1 MAQPYAYV
9 RKSRVFR
16 DQRTI
21 SPEMQMDEVSSLAL
35 RYGHT
40 DLVRLS
46 DLNISGRKGRAKRP
60 GFNSLLEALEAGEVS
75 AIYSYSLSRL
85 SRSVRDIVDLAEL
98 CAKQGVPIHLV
109 VDPDPDPTSPSG
121 KMILTILSA
130 MAQFEADVA
139 SERARD
145 TMEARRSRGEHLGA
159 SFYGDTDTVVE
170 AYREAGSAAGA
181 AKLLNARGVP
191 TRNRQTT
198 AWWASSVMGIIRR
211 ASPDLIPVRRR
222 KGVKR
227 AAPFLFYRLLRCH
240 CGNTLTAVRSPG
252 RDNRYNCRRAE
263 QTAGHGRQS
272 IVEAAIRPWA
282 EAEAALL
289 RPPVTTVALA
299 EDTEEQRNALRDRMT
314 RLGRA
319 FIEGAVPEDEYA
331 AEKAALDQQLE
342 RLDSAGRVLTLQA
355 VDWGADV
362 VDVNQALRAMWS
374 YVQLDEGMRPVRA
387 EWTLPDWRA
396 APEAAQEPGSGV
408 VLPVRTKKAA

>member
-21 SPEMQMDEVSSLAL
+21 SPEMQMDEVSALAL
-35 RYGHT
+35 RYGDT
-40 DLVRLS
+40 ELVRLS
-46 DLNISGRKGRAKRP
+46 DMNISGKKGRAKRP
-60 GFNSLLEALEAGEVS
+60 GFNSLLEALEAGSVS

-159 SFYGDTDTVVE
+159 SFYEATDAVVE
-170 AYREAGSAAGA
+170 AYQEAGSAAGA
-181 AKLLNARGVP
+181 ARLLTARGVP
-191 TRNRQTT
+191 TRNGN
-198 AWWASSVMGIIRR
+198 AEWWATSVLVIIRR
-211 ASPDLIPVRRR
+211 VAPDLLPVRRHR
-222 KGVKR
+222 GVKR

-240 CGNTLTAVRSPG
+240 CGHTLTAVR
-252 RDNRYNCRRAE
+252 NRGKYNLYRCLRADHIE
-263 QTAGHGRQS
+263 HGQKSVTETA
-272 IVEAAIRPWA
+272 ILDWA
-282 EAEAALL
+282 RAEAALL
-289 RPPVTTVALA
+289 QPPVSAVALA
-299 EDTEEQRNALRDRMT
+299 EDTDAQRNALRDRVV

-319 FIEGAVPEDEYA
+319 FVEGAVPEDEYA
-331 AEKAALDQQLE
+331 AEKASLDQQLE
-342 RLDSAGRVLTLQA
+342 RLDSAGRVLQLEPVA
-355 VDWGADV
+355 WDDEVIDI
-362 VDVNQALRAMWS
+362 NQSLRAMWHH
-374 YVQLDEGMRPVRA
+374 VQLDEQMRPVFA
-387 EWTLPDWRA
+387 EWTLPAWRIGSLAVEQAPVSGA
-396 APEAAQEPGSGV
+396 ARPA
-408 VLPVRTKKAA
+408 RTKKAA